1 MAVPPEAA
9 TNSSAPPSSNA
20 ASKTPASSRK
30 YISDLLLMFCTLIL
44 KLYYNVFRVSMT
56 ESQQIAFQP
65 SQHLKHSGTFPIMIT
80 HQAMHT

>member
-1 MAVPPEAA
+1 
-9 TNSSAPPSSNA
+9 
-20 ASKTPASSRK
+20 
-30 YISDLLLMFCTLIL
+30 MFCTLIL